1 LSVFWL
7 SYLQTE
13 WFDTSRILLSAKEDM
28 VTKDWAFSTRARGM
42 KSSAIREI
50 LKITE
55 KPDVISFA
63 GGLPAPELFPVEA
76 LTKAC
81 DKVLHENGPKSL
93 QYSLTKGI
101 LPLRQ
106 LLAEILSQK
115 GTKVTEENILI
126 TGGSQQGLDLTGRV
140 FLNEGD
146 VVIGESPTYLGAIQA
161 FNAYRPRWVTVDMD
175 GEGIIVDQVEQKIRK
190 HRPRFIYVVSN
201 FQNPTGIT
209 LSLKRRKQLVGV
221 AQKYGVPIIDDNPYR
236 ELRYVGE
243 HLPSLWS
250 LGGEIVIELGTF
262 SKIVSPGLRVAW
274 VIASPEVIAMY
285 ERMKQGVDLHT
296 NTFAQYV
303 LCQYIKDGNLQP
315 HIEEIKAAYSER
327 RRVMVEA
334 LKKHFPENVKWYE
347 PDGGLFLWVEL
358 PDGFSATAILDKA
371 VEHKVAYVPGKPFY
385 PYEDRDNTLRLN
397 FSNAS
402 PDMIREGMERLGK
415 VLKENIKK
423 VKVKKHNT
431 QKIIG

>member
-1 LSVFWL
+1 
-7 SYLQTE
+7 
-13 WFDTSRILLSAKEDM
+13 M
-28 VTKDWAFSTRARGM
+28 VTKDWAFSERAGEM

-63 GGLPAPELFPVEA
+63 GGLPAPELFPIEA

-81 DKVLHENGPKSL
+81 DKVLHEHGPQSL

-115 GTKVTEENILI
+115 GTRVTEENVLI

-175 GEGIIVDQVEQKIRK
+175 GEGILVDQVERKIREHK
-190 HRPRFIYVVSN
+190 PRLIYVVSN

-209 LSLKRRKQLVGV
+209 LSLKRRKQLVEV
-221 AQKYGVPIIDDNPYR
+221 VQRYGVPIIDDNPYG

-243 HLPSLWS
+243 HLPSLRS
-250 LGGEIVIELGTF
+250 LGGEMVIELGTF

-274 VIASPEVIAMY
+274 VIASTEVIAMY

-334 LKKHFPENVKWYE
+334 LSEHFPEDVKWYE

-358 PDGFSATAILDKA
+358 PAGSSATAILDKA
-371 VEHKVAYVPGKPFY
+371 VEQKVAYVPGKPFY
-385 PYEDRDNTLRLN
+385 PHEDRDNTLRLN

-402 PDMIREGMERLGK
+402 LDMIREGMRRLGE
-415 VLKENIKK
+415 VLKEN
-423 VKVKKHNT
+423 VKKAEIEGKNT
-431 QKIIG
+431 QKMVS